1 MRRIQTDTKTQA
13 TLACLSFQKRR
24 FLLFARVEEV
34 QISPEENRG
43 QVNLEK
49 GDAYS
54 EQSQQSCLL
63 CLKNTLISSWKVMR
77 TASLKQPEVEE

>member
-34 QISPEENRG
+34 QISPEENWG

-63 CLKNTLISSWKVMR
+63 CLKHTLISSWKVMR